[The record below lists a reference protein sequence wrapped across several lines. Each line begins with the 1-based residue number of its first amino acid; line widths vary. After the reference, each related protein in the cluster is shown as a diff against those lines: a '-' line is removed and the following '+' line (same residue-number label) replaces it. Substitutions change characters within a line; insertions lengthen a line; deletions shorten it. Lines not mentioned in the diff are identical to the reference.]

1 MTLQYF
7 VNSNLDIQELKNQY
21 KTLAKKYHPDLGGSN
36 EAMKI
41 INLEYEFLFN
51 LISNGNGASTST
63 EEFELEK
70 EFMDVIQKISI
81 LNGIIIELIGK
92 WIWVSGNTILHKE
105 ILKKYGMKWSRNK
118 QMWYWNNEKG
128 YRRTSNCSIDE
139 IRVRYGTKV
148 MNREFKT
155 CLG

>member
-51 LISNGNGASTST
+51 LISKGSGASTST

-92 WIWVSGNTILHKE
+92 WIWVSGNTILHKDV
-105 ILKKYGMKWSRNK
+105 LKSFGLKWSRNK

-128 YRRTSNCSIDE
+128 YRRTSNYSIDE

>member
-51 LISNGNGASTST
+51 LISKGSGASTST

-128 YRRTSNCSIDE
+128 YRRTSNYSIDE